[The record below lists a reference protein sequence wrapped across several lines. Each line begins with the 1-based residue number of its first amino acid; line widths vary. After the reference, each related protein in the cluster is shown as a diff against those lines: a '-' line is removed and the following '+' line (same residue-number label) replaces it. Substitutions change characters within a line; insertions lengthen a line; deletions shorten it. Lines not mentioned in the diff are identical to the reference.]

1 VPHREKRGWPGN
13 PGDPALP
20 TFPSR
25 LMHGGLAPLGSS
37 ALGHPCVASGLASEL
52 AHAEVLSAWP
62 GTTPE
67 PPNLPRTNHSS

>member
-1 VPHREKRGWPGN
+1 MPHREKRGWPGN
-13 PGDPALP
+13 PGDPALT

-25 LMHGGLAPLGSS
+25 LMHGGLAPLGGS

-52 AHAEVLSAWP
+52 AHAEVLLAWP